1 MMAWQVTRRPRDF
14 RVMFAVYYE
23 GGETAYITISPNRL
37 RDGDHAA
44 RVIAEERQ
52 AKGEIP
58 EGKIATVKRVR

>member
-1 MMAWQVTRRPRDF
+1 MMFSQVSRRPRDYHI
-14 RVMFAVYYE
+14 MFAVNYE
-23 GGETAYITISPNRL
+23 NGGTAYITISPNRL
-37 RDGDHAA
+37 RDGDHLA

>member
-1 MMAWQVTRRPRDF
+1 
-14 RVMFAVYYE
+14 MFAVNYE
-23 GGETAYITISPNRL
+23 KGETAYITISPWKL
-37 RDGDHAA
+37 RHGDHVA